1 MVERHSVRMS
11 KITIDG
17 LTRSGTGCFIA
28 VPMAILG
35 VKELSRLPGSA
46 RLAAAAAAAKTTRAY
61 TATFQLYLQQYLS
74 VL

>member
-1 MVERHSVRMS
+1 MS